1 MIANSINGIM
11 RDLADDPKLEPSF
24 VNAKSFKR
32 KGLEDLVIDAELK
45 LKKIYMEV
53 FDGKPVDIKYLGDA
67 IDAIIAELEQEADI
81 EEEELELLQEADIKH
96 KDADMLKDF
105 ENSLPKT
112 GNTTLAQNQELKK
125 EITQIMR
132 DLAKDPKLD
141 PTKVNKRMLRTKGL
155 SPKTIDE
162 EMKLKDI
169 YDEVCSGKPIDV
181 RHLRAEL
188 EEVLD
193 EMEQDA

>member
-1 MIANSINGIM
+1 MIAKHIKAIM

-24 VNAKSFKR
+24 VNAKSLKR
-32 KGLEDLVIDAELK
+32 NGLDDLVIDAELK
-45 LKKIYMEV
+45 LKKIYLEV

-81 EEEELELLQEADIKH
+81 EEEELELLQDADIKH
-96 KDADMLKDF
+96 KDTVMLKDF
-105 ENSLPKT
+105 ENSLSKT
-112 GNTTLAQNQELKK
+112 GKTTLAQNQELKK

-155 SPKTIDE
+155 SPTTIDE
-162 EMKLKDI
+162 EMKLKHI

-188 EEVLD
+188 DDVMD